1 MNLRW
6 LTNPSASCLYAV
18 QTVLRQQPLV
28 EPALAEAFEPAVVH
42 LAGVL
47 AVDQIIREVFLT
59 HLVPFA
65 LRGQSKF
72 DLARQIFTKTDGR
85 ERAEALAPRY
95 RGHFIDV
102 ELAYQ
107 KAAES
112 LQMALPQQMERLKQQ
127 WLLHGPGLLAGIK
140 AHTEAEI
147 LVSEAEVV
155 AAPAIQGGGGSAY
168 PSYNLVVIEA
178 PATDPAPELPEVLRL
193 AWLLTQLSLD
203 LPRYAEAFPNALR
216 AALVG
221 ALALVPVTL
230 AAAGDV
236 KLATCDAATITKA
249 SATWLGTDAD
259 TATKLNQ
266 WWDVYRDTRPAWPTA
281 LAALERLLG

>member
-1 MNLRW
+1 MNIRW
-6 LTNPSASCLYAV
+6 LTNPAASCFYAV

-47 AVDQIIREVFLT
+47 AVDQVIREVFLT
-59 HLVPFA
+59 HLVPFS

-85 ERAEALAPRY
+85 ERAEAMAPRY

-107 KAAES
+107 KAAEGWQTD
-112 LQMALPQQMERLKQQ
+112 LTKNLETLKHQ

-140 AHTEAEI
+140 AYTEAEI

-155 AAPAIQGGGGSAY
+155 AVPAVRGGGGSAY
-168 PSYNLVVIEA
+168 PTYNLVVIEA

-193 AWLLTQLSLD
+193 AWLLAQLSLD
-203 LPRYAEAFPNALR
+203 LPRYADAFSNALR
-216 AALVG
+216 AASVG
-221 ALALVPVTL
+221 ALALIPVTL
-230 AAAGDV
+230 ASAADV

-249 SATWLGTDAD
+249 VAMWLGADAD

-281 LAALERLLG
+281 LAALERL